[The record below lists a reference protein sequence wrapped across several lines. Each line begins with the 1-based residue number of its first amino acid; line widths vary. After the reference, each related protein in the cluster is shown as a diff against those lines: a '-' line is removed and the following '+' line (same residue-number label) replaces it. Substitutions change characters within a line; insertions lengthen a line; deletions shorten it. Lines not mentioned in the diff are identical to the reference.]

1 MHRLFVLVL
10 VASLGCN
17 RSSPAPAGPG
27 EVASH
32 GSPQPAPAAASQTPT
47 KAPQANAPAPA
58 APPAFAFPVDAGGS
72 ALAKVVTP
80 ATPAPLPVE
89 RFGEAPAERTPPA
102 AVLFPEPSPPAG
114 YALPPPVLPEKP
126 AGLKPADPP
135 ERVPVALGAGAGVLS
150 TRPALPDAP
159 GITARA
165 PDVSRPPA
173 LPPLARRVPDRASLD
188 DPTAEPG
195 HTVIVNRPVEFPWG
209 PAAFLKVT
217 VPDPFEL
224 AAQVKPGHDPA
235 AEPGLQPV
243 PVKPR
248 RPK

>member
-1 MHRLFVLVL
+1 MHRLVAFVL

-17 RSSPAPAGPG
+17 RTSSAPAVPG

-32 GSPQPAPAAASQTPT
+32 GSPQPAPAVASQTPT
-47 KAPQANAPAPA
+47 KSPPPVAPAPA
-58 APPAFAFPVDAGGS
+58 APPAFAFPPDARGS
-72 ALAKVVTP
+72 ALAKVVTS
-80 ATPAPLPVE
+80 AAPAPLPVE

-102 AVLFPEPSPPAG
+102 VVLFPESPVRVTH
-114 YALPPPVLPEKP
+114 ALPPVLPEKP

-195 HTVIVNRPVEFPWG
+195 HAVIVNRPVEFPWG

-243 PVKPR
+243 PVNPR